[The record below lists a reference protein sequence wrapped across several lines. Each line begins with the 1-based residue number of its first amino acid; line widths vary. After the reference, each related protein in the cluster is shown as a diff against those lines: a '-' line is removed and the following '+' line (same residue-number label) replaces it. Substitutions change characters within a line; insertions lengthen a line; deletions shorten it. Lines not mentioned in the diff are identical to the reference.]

1 MKRLLLSLLAALAL
15 PTAVN
20 AELIFAKKGYLASLP
35 VAPFSAPEK
44 IVITGFPSDTVR
56 PQIFKKADW
65 LSYHDSVK
73 ENFRADFYVGLSRR
87 KGNIVSLYVLKRV
100 LFRNTS
106 KKSDYIPRHYIT
118 INRFD
123 CANDRS
129 QYNNRIIRIIDAIGD
144 GPEVKGRFLETDPSD
159 TILGV
164 APGQVRVTIEG
175 YPYWAMRVGS
185 FKEPIEWTPIKLGSY
200 GASHLDYA
208 CENY

>member
-1 MKRLLLSLLAALAL
+1 MKRLLLSLIAALAL
-15 PTAVN
+15 PTSVN
-20 AELIFAKKGYLASLP
+20 ADLIFAQKGYLASLP
-35 VAPFSAPEK
+35 VAPFTAPEK
-44 IVITGFPSDTVR
+44 IVIEGFPSNTVR
-56 PQIFKKADW
+56 NQIFKKADW

-100 LFRNTS
+100 LFRNTR

-123 CANDRS
+123 CANDRR
-129 QYNNRIIRIIDAIGD
+129 QYNNRIISIIDAIGD
-144 GPEVKGRFLETDPSD
+144 GPKVLGDG
-159 TILGV
+159 TILGE
-164 APGQVRVTIEG
+164 APGQARVTIEG